1 MNSDSSDSSEIQTKF
16 WLPNWVKRFMP
27 IKKTSSEEEL
37 LFLLKRAADRDIV
50 QDDTLKIIHGAI
62 HITKLQV
69 RDIMV
74 PRAHMVCVKVT
85 DSKSQLLAQI
95 AESQHTR
102 FPIIGNDIDDVRG
115 ILHSKDL
122 IIDLVENG
130 KNTFDI
136 SRLHRAASFIP
147 ESKKLDSL
155 LKDFRAD
162 RRHMAIVVDEFAHT
176 TGLITIEDV
185 LEQIVGDI
193 EDEHDQEEE
202 GQNIVQIATK
212 KYRLKGE
219 TPIEDF
225 NAFFRVKLPT
235 DQFDTIGGLVTR
247 RFERVPD
254 HGDTVRIESFTFE
267 IVGAD
272 DRSIKLLHVSTS

>member
-1 MNSDSSDSSEIQTKF
+1 MNSDSSEIQTKL
-16 WLPNWVKRFMP
+16 WMPNWVKRFMP

-37 LFLLKRAADRDIV
+37 LFLLKRAADRNIV

-74 PRAHMVCVKVT
+74 PRARMVCVKVT
-85 DSKSQLLAQI
+85 DSKSELLAQI

-136 SRLHRAASFIP
+136 SRLHRTASFIP
-147 ESKKLDSL
+147 ESKRLDSL

-202 GQNIVQIATK
+202 GQDIVQIATK

-225 NAFFRVKLPT
+225 NTFFRVKLPT

-247 RFERVPD
+247 RFERVPNQ
-254 HGDTVRIESFTFE
+254 GDTIRIDSFTFE

-272 DRSIKLLHVSTS
+272 ERSIKLLHVSTS